1 MGSGSGSI
9 GQILVPRLGRA
20 VVTLWLVLTVV
31 FVVLRF
37 SGDPVRLLLPS
48 DASEAQVAA
57 LRADLGLDAPLPVQ
71 YLRFAGQ
78 VARGDLGNSLRFNQ
92 PALGLVLSRFPATA
106 TLAVVAFVVAA
117 TLGLAIGSLAAFA
130 RDSAWDRAAMA
141 LMSLLQAA
149 PSFFLGVMMILLF
162 SVRLGWVPT
171 SGSGTPAHVVLPAL
185 TLSALTLGSIARLTR
200 SSLLDTLGAEYI
212 RTARAKGI
220 PERVVWFRHALRNA
234 ALPLTTMLG
243 LELAGLL
250 TGAVI
255 VETVFAWPGI
265 GRLALDSVAARDY
278 PVVQAVVL
286 LIAII
291 FVVINLLVDLSYLVL
306 DPRTRHG

>member
-1 MGSGSGSI
+1 MESQSI
-9 GQILVPRLGRA
+9 GQILIPRLGRA

-78 VARGDLGNSLRFNQ
+78 VARGDLGNSMRFNQ

>member
-78 VARGDLGNSLRFNQ
+78 VARGDLGNSMRFNQ

-130 RDSAWDRAAMA
+130 RDSVWDRAAMA

>member
-1 MGSGSGSI
+1 MGSVGH
-9 GQILVPRLGRA
+9 ILVSRLGRA
-20 VVTLWLVLTVV
+20 FVTLWLVLTVV

-57 LRADLGLDAPLPVQ
+57 LRSELGLDASIPVQ
-71 YLRFAGQ
+71 YVRFAGQ
-78 VARGDLGNSLRFNQ
+78 VARGNLGDSMRFNQ
-92 PALGLVLSRFPATA
+92 PALDLVLSRFPATA
-106 TLAVVAFVVAA
+106 ALALVAFSIAA
-117 TLGLAIGSLAAFA
+117 VLGLIIGSLAAAA
-130 RDSAWDRAAMA
+130 RNSVLDRLAMAAM
-141 LMSLLQAA
+141 SFLQAA
-149 PSFFLGVMMILLF
+149 PSFFLGIMLILLF
-162 SVRLGWVPT
+162 SVRLGWFPT
-171 SGSGTPAHVVLPAL
+171 SGYGTPANLVLPGL

-200 SSLLDTLGAEYI
+200 SSLLDILQADYV

-220 PERVVWFRHALRNA
+220 SERMVWVRHALRNA
-234 ALPLTTMLG
+234 ALPLSTMLG

-286 LIAII
+286 LIAAI
-291 FVVINLLVDLSYLVL
+291 FVVINLLVDLSYLAL
-306 DPRTRHG
+306 DPRTRDG

>member
-1 MGSGSGSI
+1 MGSVGH
-9 GQILVPRLGRA
+9 ILVSRLGRA
-20 VVTLWLVLTVV
+20 FVTLWLVLTVV

-57 LRADLGLDAPLPVQ
+57 LRSELGLDASIPVQ
-71 YLRFAGQ
+71 YVRFAGQ
-78 VARGDLGNSLRFNQ
+78 VARGNLGDSMRFNQ
-92 PALGLVLSRFPATA
+92 PALDLVLSRFPATA
-106 TLAVVAFVVAA
+106 ALALVAFSIAA
-117 TLGLAIGSLAAFA
+117 ALGLIIGSLAAAA
-130 RDSAWDRAAMA
+130 RNSVLDRLAMAAM
-141 LMSLLQAA
+141 SFLQAA
-149 PSFFLGVMMILLF
+149 PSFFLGIMLILLF
-162 SVRLGWVPT
+162 SVRLGWFPT
-171 SGSGTPAHVVLPAL
+171 SGYGTPANLVLPAL

-200 SSLLDTLGAEYI
+200 SSLLDILQADYV

-220 PERVVWFRHALRNA
+220 SERMVWVRHALRNA
-234 ALPLTTMLG
+234 ALPLSTMLG

-286 LIAII
+286 LIATI
-291 FVVINLLVDLSYLVL
+291 FVVINLLVDLSYLAL
-306 DPRTRHG
+306 DPRTRDG